1 MYKNVL
7 LNSVLILSCLIS
19 LIAFK
24 MISKREI
31 IEQRKFSAPEARQG
45 IAVDENYI
53 YVIDTKG
60 IAKYNKKSFEFV
72 NKWSNEKSAIIHLDS
87 GVIINGK
94 LYCAHSNYP
103 GIPMTSSVEIWD
115 AETLE
120 HIESFSFGINWGSC
134 TWVDY
139 HDGYWWAVFGH
150 YNKWKEESKTDVS
163 WTTLIKFNDNWER
176 IESWVF
182 PKEVLDKFGMMS
194 NSGGSWGPDG
204 LLYCTGHDAPE
215 LYALKIPSM
224 GSVLELVDIVPI
236 NCTGQGIAW
245 DRSDPGSIYTIR
257 KSDRIVVHSKMITN

>member
-1 MYKNVL
+1 MNKKAL
-7 LNSVLILSCLIS
+7 INSGLILSILIS
-19 LIAFK
+19 FLAFK
-24 MISKREI
+24 IFSRREI
-31 IEQRKFSAPEARQG
+31 VEQRKFPATEARQG
-45 IAVDENYI
+45 IAVDEKYI
-53 YVIDTKG
+53 YVIDTKE
-60 IAKYNKKSFEFV
+60 IAKYNKRNFELDK
-72 NKWSNEKSAIIHLDS
+72 KWNDENNRIIHLDS

-115 AETLE
+115 VETLK

-134 TWVDY
+134 TWIDY
-139 HDGYWWAVFGH
+139 YDGYWWGVFAH

-163 WTTLIKFNDNWER
+163 WTTLIKFNDNWQR
-176 IESWVF
+176 LESWVF
-182 PKEVLDKFGMMS
+182 PKEVLEKFGMMS

-215 LYALKIPSM
+215 LYALRIPSM

-245 DRSDPGSIYTIR
+245 DRSEPGSIYTIR
-257 KSDRIVVHSKMITN
+257 KADRTVVHSRMITK